1 MSLSC
6 EQVNSG
12 EVKKLVI
19 SQPILNCTDPQ
30 TITQKIPQKIF
41 QVTSLAQGQD
51 SHTLNIANDN
61 NDNGNNKI
69 DPSEQLAIITLS
81 NNKIRYL
88 YQGVIKTRHFV
99 FDQNPA
105 SASLWLSNIAGN
117 LQFFDRSLTST
128 KVTEAGSEQVTASMD
143 GVVVDVLV
151 KEGDPVACGD
161 VIAIIDAM
169 KMEHMLKSSIDG
181 HVEKV
186 LTTTGNQVKAQQ
198 LLVQLKQFT

>member
-1 MSLSC
+1 
-6 EQVNSG
+6 
-12 EVKKLVI
+12 
-19 SQPILNCTDPQ
+19 
-30 TITQKIPQKIF
+30 
-41 QVTSLAQGQD
+41 
-51 SHTLNIANDN
+51 
-61 NDNGNNKI
+61 
-69 DPSEQLAIITLS
+69 
-81 NNKIRYL
+81 
-88 YQGVIKTRHFV
+88 
-99 FDQNPA
+99 
-105 SASLWLSNIAGN
+105 
-117 LQFFDRSLTST
+117 
-128 KVTEAGSEQVTASMD
+128 MD